1 MVHGQSTA
9 PTFITQFE
17 PNGTL
22 AERIAL
28 SDARVRQHVSYAIAA
43 AFLAAN
49 FLTLAG
55 VAYIFETDNAN
66 IIAKIIAPEY
76 HVINANVVMT
86 VVGGTTV
93 QLGALALTMGRYL
106 YR

>member
-1 MVHGQSTA
+1 MVK
-9 PTFITQFE
+9 
-17 PNGTL
+17 
-22 AERIAL
+22 
-28 SDARVRQHVSYAIAA
+28 
-43 AFLAAN
+43 

-55 VAYIFETDNAN
+55 VVFIFETDNAN
-66 IIAKIIAPEY
+66 IIAKVIAPEY
-76 HVINANVVMT
+76 RVINANVVMT